1 MLASA
6 NEQDEDAP
14 LSDEELLRNIARPNG
29 WYTRVRDS
37 LSAIAP
43 LFVISFIRA
52 VYGDKLFS
60 YNPDRRPEYGEEPIP
75 FAAGPIDAVTA
86 YCLASNHELLNCP
99 MLARWYRNL
108 HTNVRAR
115 AIDTLHDAVPEEMAI
130 PTKPKGGAP
139 PGQARLW
146 RLNLAEVCGQAL
158 RASGWIIQPGTPCGP
173 VPTPQALAA
182 FSAHYLRQ
190 RDLEREQ
197 QRRQQELDDA
207 AAAAAAAAA
216 APAAPPQQGPPQ
228 PVPAAGA
235 GAGAGAAAAAAAA
248 PAAGGGGS
256 AGGGGGR
263 RGSGAGRGGAGG
275 GAGGRSRG
283 SGGGGAG
290 AGGAGLLMSM
300 MLYLHV
306 SCYFGVFKVGETG
319 DSNRGKGQSTSTFF
333 TDVLSYCLRIR
344 AELLGTSDPRLAEQ
358 RAKLYEKLLLKYLKR
373 FLLNDRREVRAHVSV
388 HARAHTR
395 ARAHA
400 HARTR
405 THAHTH
411 TDAPGRLWKLTT

>member
-1 MLASA
+1 LPDFEVFLTQPLLLAALQPGPPPASSGSVAAPGQPSAAAPAVLPPGQGVGAPANRNPNDRVPRDQQLDSIAGQIVSASSRAALEHRRSLSRPLRSRVLASA

-14 LSDEELLRNIARPNG
+14 HSDEELLRNIARPNG

-182 FSAHYLRQ
+182 FSAHYLRH
-190 RDLEREQ
+190 
-197 QRRQQELDDA
+197 
-207 AAAAAAAAA
+207 
-216 APAAPPQQGPPQ
+216 
-228 PVPAAGA
+228 
-235 GAGAGAAAAAAAA
+235 
-248 PAAGGGGS
+248 
-256 AGGGGGR
+256 
-263 RGSGAGRGGAGG
+263 
-275 GAGGRSRG
+275 
-283 SGGGGAG
+283 
-290 AGGAGLLMSM
+290 
-300 MLYLHV
+300 Y
-306 SCYFGVFKVGETG
+306 Y
-319 DSNRGKGQSTSTFF
+319 
-333 TDVLSYCLRIR
+333 
-344 AELLGTSDPRLAEQ
+344 
-358 RAKLYEKLLLKYLKR
+358 
-373 FLLNDRREVRAHVSV
+373 
-388 HARAHTR
+388 
-395 ARAHA
+395 
-400 HARTR
+400 
-405 THAHTH
+405 
-411 TDAPGRLWKLTT
+411 